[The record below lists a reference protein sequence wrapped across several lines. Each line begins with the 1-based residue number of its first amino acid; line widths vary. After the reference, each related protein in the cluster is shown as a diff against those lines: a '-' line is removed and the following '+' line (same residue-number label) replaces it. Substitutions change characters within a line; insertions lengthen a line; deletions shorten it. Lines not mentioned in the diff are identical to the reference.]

1 MLPLLAAAPPF
12 LAEMVVL
19 LVISVA
25 IAYLSLRVK
34 LVPIAGFL
42 IAGVLIGPSAF
53 GLVEDKELIEGMAE
67 IGVILLLF
75 SIGVEFSIEKL
86 NRIKR
91 AIFVG
96 GGFQT
101 IGTVAVTAGLLMALG
116 VSWNAA
122 IFTGFLVGLS
132 STAIVLSLLSERGET
147 ETPAGSLSLATL
159 IFQDFAV
166 ILMVLM
172 VPILAGG
179 ATSPLDGLFVLGRAL
194 LVMVL
199 AVVAARKLVPPLLER
214 VAHTRRPELFLLT
227 VVALCFGIAWLV
239 SLAEVSVA
247 LGAFLAGLVVSES
260 RYSDQA
266 LGEILPLRT
275 VFNAVFF
282 VSVGMLLDIWF
293 VVENPLLVIGI
304 GLAVLLIKAL
314 MAGGAVVILKYPIR
328 VAAAVGLT
336 LAQIGEFSFVLERA
350 GEMQGLY
357 PAGMEEGSQA
367 FIAVSVLLMIA
378 TPFLMSSGPRVGK
391 WMARGRLADWGRE
404 PDPPPPPPYEDHTI
418 VVGYGPAGQRLGSVL
433 RDSGIPYV
441 IVELNP
447 AATAR
452 ADGHEYVIIGDAS
465 REHLL
470 EAAGIDRA
478 KLLVLATND
487 GQANLRIT
495 YQAKHHNPTLQVV
508 VRARYLTEVEPLHQA
523 GADIVVPEE
532 LETTVRLFSHV
543 LGAYLVSPDEIE
555 LHARALR
562 SGDYQVLRGSI
573 QEAHLMVLQ
582 GFDQDGLHTR
592 AVMVRENAP
601 VSGKSLAELH
611 LRNRHHLTV
620 LAVRRGD
627 RTFGN
632 PAGSF
637 RLQPDDRIVLIGQA
651 LDFADSAPLF
661 RPADESLPPIVLP
674 DAQ

>member
-19 LVISVA
+19 LVVSVV
-25 IAYLSLRVK
+25 IAYLSLRLK

-42 IAGVLIGPSAF
+42 IAGVLIGPGAF
-53 GLVEDKELIEGMAE
+53 GLVQDRELIEGMAE

-86 NRIKR
+86 NRIRR

-96 GGFQT
+96 GGVQT
-101 IGTVAVTAGLLMALG
+101 FGTVALTTVVLMALG

-122 IFTGFLVGLS
+122 LFTGFLVGLS
-132 STAIVLSLLSERGET
+132 STAIVLSLLAERGET
-147 ETPAGSLSLATL
+147 DTPTGSLSLAVL

-166 ILMVLM
+166 ILMVLF

-179 ATSPLDGLFVLGRAL
+179 ASSPIDALLVLGRAL
-194 LVMVL
+194 LVIVV
-199 AVVAARKLVPPLLER
+199 AVVAARKIVPMLLER

-239 SLAEVSVA
+239 ALADVSVA
-247 LGAFLAGLVVSES
+247 LGAFIAGLVVSES

-282 VSVGMLLDIWF
+282 VSVGMLLDLF
-293 VVENPLLVIGI
+293 YVFENPLTVVAI
-304 GLAVLLIKAL
+304 GLAVLLVK
-314 MAGGAVVILKYPIR
+314 AVVAGAAVVVLKYPVR

-357 PAGMEEGSQA
+357 PAGLEEGSQA

-378 TPFLMSSGPRVGK
+378 TPFLVSAGAPVGA
-391 WMARGRLADWGRE
+391 WLARTRLGRWGRE
-404 PDPPPPPPYEDHTI
+404 PAPPPAPALEDHTI
-418 VVGYGPAGQRLGSVL
+418 VVGYGPAGQRLAGVL

-452 ADGHEYVIIGDAS
+452 ADGHEHVLIGDAS
-465 REHLL
+465 RAHLL
-470 EAAGIDRA
+470 EAAAIERA
-478 KLLVLATND
+478 KLLVLATSD
-487 GQANLRIT
+487 ADANLRIA

-508 VRARYLTEVEPLHQA
+508 ARARYLSQVEPLHAA

-543 LGAYLVSPDEIE
+543 LGAYMVAPDEIE
-555 LHARALR
+555 AYARALR
-562 SGDYQVLRGSI
+562 AGDYQVLRGSI

-582 GFDQDGLHTR
+582 GFDEDGLHTR
-592 AVMVRENAP
+592 AVMVREGAP
-601 VSGKSLAELH
+601 VAGKTLAELH
-611 LRNRHHLTV
+611 LRGRHHLTV
-620 LAVRRGD
+620 LAVRRGV
-627 RTFGN
+627 RTFGS

-637 RLQPDDRIVLIGQA
+637 RLQPGDRLVLIGQA

-661 RPADESLPPIVLP
+661 RPVDEPLPPFDLP
-674 DAQ
+674 DV